1 MPFLS
6 NLRTYWQS
14 EAGPREVLRMAL
26 PLVLS
31 TCSLTLQV
39 FIDRVFLAWYSEA
52 AIAAAIP
59 TVCVLWLV
67 QGPLWGIVGFAN
79 TFVAQ
84 YRGAGRYRRIGPAV
98 GQALLVALAGGMAVF
113 VLLPFSRT
121 IFGLIGHGAE
131 VAEMEAVYF
140 DTLVFSTMPMLPM
153 TAASGFFGGLGRTWV
168 VFAINAAA
176 SAVNIVLDYAMIF
189 GHWGFPEWGIA
200 GAGWAT
206 AIAYVVGAALAIV
219 LVYVADERGQYGVRV
234 AIAADANDSTSTS
247 ATPFADSG
255 RATRTPYCPRSSA
268 T

>member
-1 MPFLS
+1 MAFLS
-6 NLRTYWQS
+6 NLRTYWRS

-26 PLVLS
+26 PLVIS

-39 FIDRVFLAWYSEA
+39 FIDRVFLAWHSEA

-84 YRGAGRYRRIGPAV
+84 YRGAGRFRRIGPAV
-98 GQALLVALAGGMAVF
+98 GQALLVAVAGGAAVF

-121 IFGLIGHGAE
+121 IFGLIGHGTE
-131 VAEMEAVYF
+131 VAELEAVYF
-140 DTLVFSTMPMLPM
+140 DTLVFSTMPMLAM

-168 VFAINAAA
+168 VCAINVAA
-176 SAVNIVLDYAMIF
+176 SAVNIVLDYAMIL

-206 AIAYVVGAALAIV
+206 AIAYVVGAVLAIV

-234 AIAADANDSTSTS
+234 ARPESAKGVAEVEVLSFASAAI
-247 ATPFADSG
+247 
-255 RATRTPYCPRSSA
+255 ATRTPYCPRSSA